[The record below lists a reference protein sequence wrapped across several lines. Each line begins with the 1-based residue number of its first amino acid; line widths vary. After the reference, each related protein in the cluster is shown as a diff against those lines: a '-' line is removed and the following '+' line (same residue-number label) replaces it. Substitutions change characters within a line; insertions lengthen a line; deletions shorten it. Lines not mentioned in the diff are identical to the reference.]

1 MPKPAVSHPNG
12 TVFRV
17 QKDRNYTVMARYH
30 LRDQLLS
37 LKAKGLLSL
46 MLSLPDDW
54 NYTLTGLAALS
65 KDNIDSVRSGLKEL
79 EAGGYISRRRL
90 RTADGRMGGNEYLVY
105 ENPADNP
112 DYQPDKEVERSPPL
126 ENPTLEKPI
135 LENPAQLSIDRTEY
149 EKNQISSPSL
159 SQNPAGT
166 EPEGVSEAAEPL
178 PQGCNAILLAM
189 GYTDELGAS
198 DAETLDIIRSCGP
211 DTELLAQCRIPYRF
225 TQSQKVMHQ
234 ALELASGI
242 RYYLRDCD
250 ETTVQRFD
258 MILLALSEM
267 AVKERARYQN
277 ETVRYHQVIDRINA
291 HIAEYDGLYGFL
303 CGFDEEWQRILRE
316 HGGEIRHTV
325 KYMRSCLWQWLCDS
339 SIISDGID
347 RMFT

>member
-1 MPKPAVSHPNG
+1 M
-12 TVFRV
+12 
-17 QKDRNYTVMARYH
+17 
-30 LRDQLLS
+30 
-37 LKAKGLLSL
+37 
-46 MLSLPDDW
+46 
-54 NYTLTGLAALS
+54 
-65 KDNIDSVRSGLKEL
+65 
-79 EAGGYISRRRL
+79 
-90 RTADGRMGGNEYLVY
+90 
-105 ENPADNP
+105 
-112 DYQPDKEVERSPPL
+112 
-126 ENPTLEKPI
+126 
-135 LENPAQLSIDRTEY
+135 ENPAQLNMNRTKY

-159 SQNPAGT
+159 RSEPAGT
-166 EPEGVSEAAEPL
+166 EPEGVRDAAEPL

-225 TQSQKVMHQ
+225 MQSQKVMQQ

-242 RYYLRDCD
+242 RYYLSNSD
-250 ETTVQRFD
+250 EATIRRFD

-267 AVKERARYQN
+267 AVKERARYQG

-291 HIAEYDGLYGFL
+291 HIAEYDGLYGWL
-303 CGFDEEWQRILRE
+303 CSFDEEWQRILRE
-316 HGGEIRHTV
+316 HGGEIRHLA